1 MTLGTTPVKVILDID
16 SLWPD
21 NVTIETAARELR
33 MNPRSIST
41 MRKGT
46 ERGNWDTLIKLSR
59 WLSYR
64 TGKPVTI
71 DDLLVIQDDDY
82 SPGVDSD

>member
-1 MTLGTTPVKVILDID
+1 MKVILDI
-16 SLWPD
+16 SSFWPD
-21 NVTIETAARELR
+21 DVTIETAAKELQ

-41 MRKGT
+41 MKKGT

-64 TGKPVTI
+64 TGKPVAI
-71 DDLLVIQDDDY
+71 DDLLVIHDDDY
-82 SPGVDSD
+82 SPGIED